1 MRSAIYSNLFRITA
15 LLLFQ
20 VLILNNIKLHGL
32 VSPYI
37 YPLGILLLP
46 FATPR
51 WATLVIAFAAGLFVD
66 MFNNTPGLH
75 ASATLILAFTR
86 QYVITMNRP
95 VGDYEPTH
103 QPTIASLGLYWFFSY
118 AGILVLLHHFFF
130 FIFEAYTLSFFVY
143 TLAKIVASAAASLLL
158 MLLFEYLF
166 YYRNQ

>member
-1 MRSAIYSNLFRITA
+1 MRSAIYNNIFQIVG

-20 VLILNNIKLHGL
+20 VLILNNVKLHGF

-75 ASATLILAFTR
+75 ASAMLIMTFAR
-86 QYVITMNRP
+86 QYVINMYRP
-95 VGDYEPTH
+95 VGDYEPTN
-103 QPTIASLGLYWFFSY
+103 QPTVASLGLYWFFSY

-130 FIFEAYTLSFFVY
+130 FLFEAYTFSFIAY
-143 TLAKIVASAAASLLL
+143 TLIKIVASSVASMLL

-166 YYRNQ
+166 YYRSQ